1 MLQYNIKTEQ
11 FIMNTLDK
19 GSALNAVHTSPAVVQ
34 ASQAINHCPPPS
46 QIFHGRQAILDSM
59 HQFFARDTGKQ
70 KRYVL
75 YGLGGAGKTQ
85 IALKFI
91 EEWTK

>member
-1 MLQYNIKTEQ
+1 
-11 FIMNTLDK
+11 MNT
-19 GSALNAVHTSPAVVQ
+19 VHTSSAIVQ
-34 ASQAINHCPPPS
+34 ASQAHNHCPPPS

-59 HQFFARDTGKQ
+59 HQFFTRNIGKQ

-91 EEWTK
+91 EEWTKWAHIYV